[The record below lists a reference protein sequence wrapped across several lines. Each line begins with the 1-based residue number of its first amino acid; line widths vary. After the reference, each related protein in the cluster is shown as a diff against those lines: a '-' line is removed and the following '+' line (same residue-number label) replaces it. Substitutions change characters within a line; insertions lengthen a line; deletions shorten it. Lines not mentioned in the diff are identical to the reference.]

1 VNPASGPRGGTHPR
15 GRNAIVVGA
24 GPNGLSAAVALAY
37 AGWQVEVREASDR
50 IGGGTRTEELTLSGF
65 RHDVCSSVHPM
76 GACSPFF
83 RQLPLKEFGLEWIHP
98 PVLMAHPFDD
108 GSAAVLMHSTL
119 ETADS
124 LPETDARAYRKL
136 MDPFVRQWDTVIGE
150 ALAPPLHIPRHPFL
164 MARLGL
170 VGLPAAVTVAR
181 RMF

>member
-1 VNPASGPRGGTHPR
+1 MNPASGPRRGTHP
-15 GRNAIVVGA
+15 GERNAIVVGA

-37 AGWQVEVREASDR
+37 AGWQVEVREASDQ
-50 IGGGTRTEELTLSGF
+50 IGGGTRTEELTLPGF

-119 ETADS
+119 ETAES
-124 LPETDARAYRKL
+124 LPGTDARAYR
-136 MDPFVRQWDTVIGE
+136 
-150 ALAPPLHIPRHPFL
+150 
-164 MARLGL
+164 
-170 VGLPAAVTVAR
+170 
-181 RMF
+181 